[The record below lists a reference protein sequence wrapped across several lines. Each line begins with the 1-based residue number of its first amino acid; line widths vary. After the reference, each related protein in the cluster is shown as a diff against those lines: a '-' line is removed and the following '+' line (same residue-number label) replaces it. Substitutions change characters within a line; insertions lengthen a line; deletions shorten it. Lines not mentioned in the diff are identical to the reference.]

1 MAILDLGSH
10 GFESRWR
17 MLLLRAFGPNTD
29 TSNYA
34 GHWWDLNGVITS
46 PPGDLGGLP
55 GLAPVDSLWLIVG
68 ALRGLRIPR
77 LSKKKYILLY
87 IKSDSKSGQCKHE
100 KWYYECGILAISL
113 QFVYR
118 IKLWRIFLSFP

>member
-1 MAILDLGSH
+1 MAILDLGS
-10 GFESRWR
+10 ESRWR

-55 GLAPVDSLWLIVG
+55 GLAPVDGLWLIVG
-68 ALRGLRIPR
+68 ALRGLRIPG
-77 LSKKKYILLY
+77 LSKKIYGAGKILVLKDATFQFKAV
-87 IKSDSKSGQCKHE
+87 IKQKVYKMSFFKKNYTIYSKNTQSSIALMH
-100 KWYYECGILAISL
+100 
-113 QFVYR
+113 
-118 IKLWRIFLSFP
+118 